1 MYVTRE
7 ELEKILL
14 LKIEP
19 IENSLNFN
27 GDEFKKLLSRMET
40 REKTATNLFYSNRS
54 LTELEVVLDNNLKF
68 VFSWIMANLL
78 DKTNFIIF
86 HPPQKSTSHVVKLL
100 IAKREIKQEKFIK
113 YLGLHI
119 NSNLSWEFHILHIK
133 RFIGILFKIR
143 YFVSQQVLVQLY
155 YTLIYPFLT

>member
-1 MYVTRE
+1 MAVYVTGE

-14 LKIEP
+14 SKIKP

-27 GDEFKKLLSRMET
+27 GDGFNKLLRRVET
-40 REKTATNLFYSNRS
+40 LEKTATNLFYSNRS
-54 LTELEVVLDNNLKF
+54 LTELEDVINNNLKF
-68 VFSWIMANLL
+68 FSNWIMANLL
-78 DKTNFIIF
+78 SLNADKTNFIIF

-119 NSNLSWEFHILHIK
+119 DSHLSWKFRILHIK
-133 RFIGILFKIR
+133 RCIGILSKIK
-143 YFVSQQVLVQLY
+143 YFVSQQVLVRILHTY
-155 YTLIYPFLT
+155 

>member
-1 MYVTRE
+1 MAVYVTGE

-14 LKIEP
+14 SKIEP

-27 GDEFKKLLSRMET
+27 GDEFNKLLSRVET
-40 REKTATNLFYSNRS
+40 LEKTATNLFYSNRS
-54 LTELEVVLDNNLKF
+54 LTELEDVINNNLKF
-68 VFSWIMANLL
+68 VSNWIMANLL
-78 DKTNFIIF
+78 SLNVDKTNFIIF

-119 NSNLSWEFHILHIK
+119 DSHLSWKFRILHIK
-133 RFIGILFKIR
+133 RCIGILSKIK
-143 YFVSQQVLVQLY
+143 YFVSQQVLVRILHTY
-155 YTLIYPFLT
+155 

>member
-27 GDEFKKLLSRMET
+27 GDEFKKLLSRVET
-40 REKTATNLFYSNRS
+40 REKTATNLFYSNLS

-68 VFSWIMANLL
+68 VSSWIMANLL
-78 DKTNFIIF
+78 LLNVDKTNFNKSRSQIINC
-86 HPPQKSTSHVVKLL
+86 QK
-100 IAKREIKQEKFIK
+100 
-113 YLGLHI
+113 GD
-119 NSNLSWEFHILHIK
+119 
-133 RFIGILFKIR
+133 
-143 YFVSQQVLVQLY
+143 
-155 YTLIYPFLT
+155 